1 LAQPA
6 FHRVLDRHVAI
17 VFVARQRPIFDWR
30 IDEWCG
36 CLWADPT
43 GGPPRRMGWSLSP
56 ARCAKNFLSVK
67 MSQMRTGK
75 SAAAAVAAGQLVS
88 GVGLHDPHGL
98 LRTCPDRLALSSGT
112 RPASSLAPS
121 GYRDT
126 AFVPRGPW
134 RDPSSQEQ
142 RLLLAAEPPVSIGC
156 HITLVRAPDEV
167 MAHFA
172 ALRERVRG
180 CNSLDEL
187 RGWLHDHPCTT
198 GCDAM
203 LEFAQTY
210 LRSEHPL
217 MEEGA
222 IVCRAPGLPTA
233 TPDGN
238 GAYIGLHLDSRYRA
252 KLAERANAPNRLSI
266 NLGVTT
272 RFFLYINLPLATIG
286 ALADEQDPFD
296 SGVRDAQSGV
306 PHGLPRLFLSHF
318 GSYPVVRVRLDPG
331 EGYIGPTEN
340 LIHDWSTPGKKA
352 PDVQFRVR
360 GRFWPR

>member
-1 LAQPA
+1 
-6 FHRVLDRHVAI
+6 
-17 VFVARQRPIFDWR
+17 
-30 IDEWCG
+30 
-36 CLWADPT
+36 
-43 GGPPRRMGWSLSP
+43 
-56 ARCAKNFLSVK
+56 
-67 MSQMRTGK
+67 MRTGK

-88 GVGLHDPHGL
+88 GVGLHDPDGL

-167 MAHFA
+167 MADFA
-172 ALRERVRG
+172 GLRERVHG
-180 CNSLDEL
+180 CNSLAEL
-187 RGWLHDHPCTT
+187 QAWLHEHPCTT
-198 GCDAM
+198 GRDAM

-217 MEEGA
+217 MEEGD
-222 IVCRAPGLPTA
+222 IVCWAPGLPTVSTDDA
-233 TPDGN
+233 GT
-238 GAYIGLHLDSRYRA
+238 YVGLHVDNRYRA
-252 KLAERANAPNRLSI
+252 KLGECANAPNRFSI
-266 NLGVTT
+266 NLGLTT
-272 RFFLYINLPLATIG
+272 RFFLYINLPLAAIG
-286 ALADEQDPFD
+286 ALADEQYPFD
-296 SGVRDAQSGV
+296 SGVRDAQRGV
-306 PHGLPRLFLSHF
+306 PHGLRRTFLSHF

-340 LIHDWSTPGKKA
+340 LIHDATTPGKKV

>member
-1 LAQPA
+1 
-6 FHRVLDRHVAI
+6 
-17 VFVARQRPIFDWR
+17 
-30 IDEWCG
+30 
-36 CLWADPT
+36 
-43 GGPPRRMGWSLSP
+43 
-56 ARCAKNFLSVK
+56 

-75 SAAAAVAAGQLVS
+75 STAAAVAAGQLVS
-88 GVGLHDPHGL
+88 GVALHDPDGL

-112 RPASSLAPS
+112 RPASSSALS
-121 GYRDT
+121 GYDDT

-172 ALRERVRG
+172 ALRERVDG

-187 RGWLHDHPCTT
+187 RAWLHEHPCTT

-210 LRSEHPL
+210 LRSEQPL
-217 MEEGA
+217 IEEGA
-222 IVCRAPGLPTA
+222 IVCRAPGSPTA
-233 TPDGN
+233 TPDGT
-238 GAYIGLHLDSRYRA
+238 GAYIGLHLDSWYRA
-252 KLAERANAPNRLSI
+252 KLAERANAPNRFSI
-266 NLGVTT
+266 NLGLTT
-272 RFFLYINLPLATIG
+272 RFFLYINLPLAAIG
-286 ALADEQDPFD
+286 ALADEQYPFD
-296 SGVRDAQSGV
+296 SGVRDAQHES

-340 LIHDWSTPGKKA
+340 LIHDWSTPGKKV